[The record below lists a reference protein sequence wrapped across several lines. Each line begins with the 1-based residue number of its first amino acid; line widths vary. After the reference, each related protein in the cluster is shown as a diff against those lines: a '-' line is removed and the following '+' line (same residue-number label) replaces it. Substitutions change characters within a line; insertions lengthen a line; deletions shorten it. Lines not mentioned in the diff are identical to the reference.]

1 MKMSDLSVEK
11 IIIVNGHSYKG
22 DEQYAKNCLNLAKEK
37 FKKEKAN
44 AIYAVEK
51 DNIIEMKKEIFTS
64 GTLLSEASKQ
74 YTQQGFKVYSV
85 RRA

>member
-1 MKMSDLSVEK
+1 MSK
-11 IIIVNGHSYKG
+11 TIIVNGNAYQG

-51 DNIIEMKKEIFTS
+51 DNIIEMKRDTFLS
-64 GTLLSEASKQ
+64 GALLSEASKQ

-85 RRA
+85 RRT

>member
-1 MKMSDLSVEK
+1 MKMSK
-11 IIIVNGHSYKG
+11 TIIVNGHTYEG

-51 DNIIEMKKEIFTS
+51 DNILEMKKETFLS

-74 YTQQGFKVYSV
+74 YIQQGFKVYSV
-85 RRA
+85 RRQTNGT

>member
-1 MKMSDLSVEK
+1 MKMSK
-11 IIIVNGHSYKG
+11 TIIVNGHSYKG

-51 DNIIEMKKEIFTS
+51 DNIIEMKKETFNAPS
-64 GTLLSEASKQ
+64 TLGKAILN
-74 YTQQGFKVYSV
+74 YTKQGFKVYSV
-85 RRA
+85 RRS

>member
-1 MKMSDLSVEK
+1 MSK
-11 IIIVNGHSYKG
+11 TIIVNGNAYKG
-22 DEQYAKNCLNLAKEK
+22 DEQCVKNCLNLAKEK

-51 DNIIEMKKEIFTS
+51 DGIIEMKRDTFLS
-64 GTLLSEASKQ
+64 DALLSEESLQ

-85 RRA
+85 RRS